1 MRRLFLALLLA
12 VPSFANAAITGAVFA
27 NNGTPVENARVA
39 IFRPATWRELR
50 ERLAG
55 GKERQP
61 LASSTTGADGTFSI
75 DTKLDGVFELRVERD
90 GYAPQEKTFLAG
102 DGEVT
107 VNLTAAPPR
116 NGRVTA
122 NGKSVAGALVIAQAG
137 DGVIGTART
146 DEKGAF
152 TIADPKP
159 WATWVK
165 VVHPDFAPLVITT
178 ATNKGLDLTLTAGTS
193 VSGRVLTS
201 GRSPAANARIF
212 AGGWPVSTT
221 GDDGTFT
228 IAHLAAGM
236 DTITVLTSSEH
247 GSARPAENLEMKL
260 APSHTISGNVRGE
273 NGRPLPGV
281 RITASAEG
289 KQVDALMAVSDE
301 KGSYRIDHCDAAA
314 YQVSADGPG
323 LEFEAGTANLKNQR
337 AARADFIAKAG
348 RFFRGMVVDERKRPV
363 AGAHVQVMPA
373 VLPVMYMFVRERMGG
388 DATTGSD
395 GRFRIPFSSSWGEM
409 GTLRVQAIHSRYAA
423 GASGE
428 FAADLK
434 NTPVTITLHDGIEV
448 RGVVTANDG
457 TPVRGAGVVLIED
470 PFGTMP
476 LPIESALALGT
487 ARAFTESDAEGKFS
501 LRLNRAVHDI
511 SVWKEGYAASHLTGM
526 TPEPGQKPID
536 VVLER
541 GVEISGRIKGNRRKQ
556 GGGVEAILAT
566 SAEGTFVVGKVNEDG
581 SFVIPAL
588 TAGTYTVQYTT
599 DFTKSIEKVVQAPAS
614 DVVLE
619 LPATGEIHGR
629 VTDKETGR
637 ALPRFSVQSEMGFE
651 NYEDAET
658 FTVSAAAGS
667 TEVTVAAPGYL
678 PETQQVTVELEKPAN
693 VTFALARG
701 RTISGRVTTD
711 TGLGV
716 ADANVS
722 ITTADTWDDPVET
735 ADDGEFE
742 LVGAPRET
750 VTLSVSRQGFVT
762 RHVDVEGD
770 TDKRVNVVLS
780 AGRKASGRVVT
791 STGTPVE
798 GADVSGF
805 STASSGMQTAKSAA
819 DGTFTL
825 EGLSEGKYFF
835 QAMRADLGTA
845 ELQDVDPNVTPIVL
859 TFPPSKGTGS
869 IHGTVKGFTEGSW
882 MFGGVIAGTGA
893 TGMIR
898 RDGTY
903 RIENLPAGE
912 TELHAQAM
920 SARNQMTSSPVTV
933 TVAENQDTEVNLAF
947 RTDVVLR
954 GTVTEGGQPAQG
966 RAVSFMSNAGMS
978 RTMTGQRGTYE
989 ITGLEPGLYSVSV
1002 ESSRRPF
1009 NTRHQVNGSETFD
1022 IVIEFAQLHGRVV
1035 DETGAPQAGAII
1047 QLTNNEQE
1055 DFAEQVVTDGN
1066 GTFSMD
1072 LSDAE
1077 SPLFVRAAKKGFATA
1092 VEEVQNTRNPVLL
1105 RLVRTNDLHVR
1116 LLDAASGR
1124 TLEGDI
1130 VALNDVGPVARAT
1143 EKAKDG
1149 SFLVPLPPGTYLI
1162 SVSANGYVSQSVR
1175 VSVPLN
1181 GELKILL
1188 TAASPAPPS
1197 NSGPAPP

>member
-1 MRRLFLALLLA
+1 MRRLFWALLLA
-12 VPSFANAAITGAVFA
+12 VPSFAHAAITGAVFA

-39 IFRPATWRELR
+39 IFRPATWREWR
-50 ERLAG
+50 ESLAG

-61 LASSTTGADGTFSI
+61 LASSTTGADGIFSI
-75 DTKLDGVFELRVERD
+75 ETKLDGVFQLHVERD
-90 GYAPQEKTFLAG
+90 GYAPEEKTFLAG

-107 VNLTAAPPR
+107 VNLQIAPPR

-122 NGKSVAGALVIAQAG
+122 NGKPVAGALVIAQAG
-137 DGVIGTART
+137 DGTFVTART

-165 VVHPDFAPLVITT
+165 VVHPDFAPLVTT
-178 ATNKGLDLTLTAGTS
+178 ETNGGLDLTLSPGTS

-201 GRSPAANARIF
+201 SRGPAANARVF
-212 AGGWPVSTT
+212 AGGWPVATT

-228 IAHLAAGM
+228 IAHLAAGV

-247 GSARPAENLEMKL
+247 GSARLAENLEIKL
-260 APSHTISGNVRGE
+260 EPSHAISGNVRGE
-273 NGRPLPGV
+273 NGRLLPGV
-281 RITASAEG
+281 RVTATAAGEQDWI
-289 KQVDALMAVSDE
+289 QVAVSDE

-314 YQVSADGPG
+314 YRLSADGG
-323 LEFEAGTANLKNQR
+323 DLEFESGTADLKNQR
-337 AARADFIAKAG
+337 TARADLTAKTR
-348 RFFRGMVVDERKRPV
+348 RFFRGMVIDERKRPV

-373 VLPVMYMFVRERMGG
+373 ILPVMYMFVRERLGG

-395 GRFRIPFSSSWGEM
+395 GRFRIPFSSNWEDI
-409 GTLRVQAIHSRYAA
+409 GTLRVQAVHSRYAA

-428 FAADLK
+428 FAADQK

-448 RGVVTANDG
+448 RGVVTTRDG
-457 TPVRGAGVVLIED
+457 TPLRGAGVVLIED

-476 LPIESALALGT
+476 LPIESALAVGT
-487 ARAFTESDAEGKFS
+487 AQAFTESDAEGKFS

-511 SVWKEGYAASHLTGM
+511 SVWKEGYAPFHVTGL
-526 TPEPGQKPID
+526 TPEPGRKPID

-556 GGGVEAILAT
+556 SNGVEAILAT
-566 SAEGTFVVGKVNEDG
+566 SAEGSFAIGKINEDR

-599 DFTKSIEKVVQAPAS
+599 DSAKSIEKIVQAPAS

-637 ALPRFSVQSEMGFE
+637 TLPRFSVQSEMGLE
-651 NYEDAET
+651 NYEDVET
-658 FTVSAAAGS
+658 FTVSAAAGLAG
-667 TEVTVAAPGYL
+667 VTVAAPGYL
-678 PETQQVTVELEKPAN
+678 SETQQVTVDLEKPAN
-693 VTFALARG
+693 VTFTLARG
-701 RTISGRVTTD
+701 RTISGRVTSD

-722 ITTADTWDDPVET
+722 ITSHDTWINSVET

-742 LVGAPRET
+742 FAGAPRET
-750 VTLSVSRQGFVT
+750 VTLSVSRRGFVT
-762 RHVDVEGD
+762 RSVEVEGD
-770 TDKRVNVVLS
+770 TDKHVNVVLS

-791 STGTPVE
+791 STGAPVE
-798 GADVSGF
+798 GANVSGF
-805 STASSGMQTAKSAA
+805 STADSGMQMAKSAA

-825 EGLSEGKYFF
+825 EGLSEGKYYF

-845 ELQDVDPNVTPIVL
+845 QLEDVDPAVTPIVL
-859 TFPPSKGTGS
+859 TFPPSKETGS

-882 MFGGVIAGTGA
+882 MFGGVIAGAGA

-903 RIENLPAGE
+903 RIENLAAGE

-920 SARNQMTSSPVTV
+920 NMRDQMTSAPVTV
-933 TVAENQDTEVNLAF
+933 TVVANEDTEVNLAF
-947 RTDVVLR
+947 RTDIVLR
-954 GTVTEGGQPAQG
+954 GTVTQGGRPVQG
-966 RAVSFMSNAGMS
+966 RAVSFMSEAGMS
-978 RTMTGQRGTYE
+978 RTMTGERGTYE
-989 ITGLEPGLYSVSV
+989 MTGLEPGLYSVSV
-1002 ESSRRPF
+1002 ETSPRTF
-1009 NTRHQVNGSETFD
+1009 NTRHPVNGSETFD
-1022 IVIEFAQLHGRVV
+1022 IAIEFAQLHGRVV
-1035 DETGAPQAGAII
+1035 DETGAPQAGAMIEVKNDE
-1047 QLTNNEQE
+1047 TEG
-1055 DFAEQVVTDGN
+1055 FGEQVVTDGN
-1066 GTFSMD
+1066 GTFSMY
-1072 LSDAE
+1072 LNDAE
-1077 SPLFVRAAKKGFATA
+1077 SPVVVSATKKGFATA
-1092 VEEVQNTRNPVLL
+1092 VEQVRNIRNPVLL

-1116 LLDAASGR
+1116 LLDAANGR

-1130 VALNDVGPVARAT
+1130 VASNEVGPVARAS
-1143 EKAKDG
+1143 EQARDG

-1162 SVSANGYVSQSVR
+1162 SASADGYASKSVR

-1188 TAASPAPPS
+1188 TPASPAPPS
-1197 NSGPAPP
+1197 DSGPAPP